1 MEVGCRER
9 CKAFESNN
17 LSKLRLELVN
27 PGIFSFHLISRR
39 VGPEEHHGLLLILG
53 SCAEVSTWQG
63 KETRVKGKSVEL

>member
-27 PGIFSFHLISRR
+27 PVFFPFISRR

-53 SCAEVSTWQG
+53 SCAGVSTWQG
-63 KETRVKGKSVEL
+63 KGTRVKGKSVEL